1 MQELREKV
9 VELERAVELAD
20 KIEKVIEILETLRKS
35 ASTRKEKYE
44 NDESNAYWT
53 GIFDALGTTIKLLE
67 KVKNEQNE

>member
-1 MQELREKV
+1 VQELREKV

-67 KVKNEQNE
+67 KAKNEQNE